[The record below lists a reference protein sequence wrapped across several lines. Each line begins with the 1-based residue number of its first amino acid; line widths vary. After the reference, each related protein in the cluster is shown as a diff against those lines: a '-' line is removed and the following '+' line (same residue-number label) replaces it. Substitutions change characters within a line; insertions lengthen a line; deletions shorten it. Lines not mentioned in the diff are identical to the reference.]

1 MVRVRVN
8 DELCTCV
15 LNLFFC
21 ILVRLG
27 NSGLKISRLV
37 MGTMQYGSQDWQPW
51 ILSEK
56 DAISHIKA
64 AYVLSQVYQEYKV
77 LIYYFTDMNSV
88 SKHWTRQT
96 YVFIIYR
103 IQNLTIKYT

>member
-8 DELCTCV
+8 DEFCTCV
-15 LNLFFC
+15 LNLFIC

-51 ILSEK
+51 ILGEK

-64 AYVLSQVYQEYKV
+64 AFVLSLSYRRYTKNTKY
-77 LIYYFTDMNSV
+77 LLFSRYDLGI
-88 SKHWTRQT
+88 QT
-96 YVFIIYR
+96 FDTADVCIHII
-103 IQNLTIKYT
+103 